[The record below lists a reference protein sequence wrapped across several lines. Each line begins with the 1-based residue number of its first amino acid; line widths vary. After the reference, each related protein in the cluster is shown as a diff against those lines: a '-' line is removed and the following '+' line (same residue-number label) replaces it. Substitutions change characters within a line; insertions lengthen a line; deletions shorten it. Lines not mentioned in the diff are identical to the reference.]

1 MFSSDLNELVNKEL
15 RNTNYG
21 RILLLNKFE
30 NLMSNLVL
38 PKNLK
43 IGVVGGSRNEPEI
56 LLLNKLGFNL
66 NVTTIGIE
74 EHDDVYLDLNL
85 NNRLSEKYKF
95 DIVLCGQVLEHIWN
109 INNFVDNILS
119 ILDKQTL
126 VFIHC
131 PKSNIHHGHT
141 YYSSGYSEEFLIKIF
156 QGANIKIYESGEL
169 GTPRLYTSIHLLK
182 DWLTTREAI
191 KGKITFRTWN
201 SFLWNLNN
209 KKPPGSKKVKYFK
222 FLISYKKL
230 LVNLLL
236 KTLHNNENEDK
247 LVKSETYILFQI
259 NN

>member
-119 ILDKQTL
+119 ILDNQTL

-156 QGANIKIYESGEL
+156 QEANIKIHESGEL